1 MDELRSQLRSLTGG
15 TGAST
20 AASSSSSTPGTSG
33 SKRKRPQPFV
43 LASAGGTTYE
53 DKSND
58 FLWYVSYMCICID
71 SVLLV
76 LLFGY
81 ENCLTIEGD
90 VSICVSVCF
99 SHLLLQPHLL

>member
-15 TGAST
+15 TGAS
-20 AASSSSSTPGTSG
+20 AATSSSTPGTSG

-58 FLWYVSYMCICID
+58 FLWYVS
-71 SVLLV
+71 LLI
-76 LLFGY
+76 LFCQSFY
-81 ENCLTIEGD
+81 LVMRIALPLK
-90 VSICVSVCF
+90 VVFSICVLPERFHFV
-99 SHLLLQPHLL
+99 